1 MPARLPFLS
10 AFPNTL
16 PADLPSSQ
24 LPHRRVQESLAKY
37 WEEHVP
43 ESLKTYGIPNENVFR
58 PICMTPTAT
67 QVGRMY
73 ARSKCMEL
81 LPPDHHSMLAQ
92 PTRAMPLCFVA
103 RAAEGL
109 PIHIQKTLFF
119 FASVLHGLV
128 DMAHYAA
135 PTIATNVVHD
145 RSDQRVLRGLVS
157 TGAGMVPDPRRP
169 EDDRMD
175 DSGFICIDEILEERA
190 ADSDESNEPVPPISI
205 HVGFTGATFKDSA
218 GKEKREVFAVLMVGI
233 PLAHFRVLFFF
244 YSSLL
249 LTPYTIYSR
258 T

>member
-1 MPARLPFLS
+1 VS

-24 LPHRRVQESLAKY
+24 LPHRRVSESLSTY
-37 WEEHVP
+37 WRDNVP
-43 ESLKTYGIPNENVFR
+43 ESLKTYGIPNENAFK
-58 PICMTPTAT
+58 PICMTPTDE

-81 LPPDHHSMLAQ
+81 LGPEHPSLLSH
-92 PTRAMPLCFVA
+92 PTRTIPLCFVA

-145 RSDQRVLRGLVS
+145 RSDPRVLRGLVS
-157 TGAGMVPDPRRP
+157 TGAGMVPDPRLP

-175 DSGFICIDEILEERA
+175 DSGFISIDEILEERA
-190 ADSDESNEPVPPISI
+190 ADSEETNEPVPPLSI
-205 HVGFTGATFKDSA
+205 HIGFTGATFKDSE
-218 GKEKREVFAVLMVGI
+218 GKERREVFAVLMVRD
-233 PLAHFRVLFFF
+233 ARSFSSFFF
-244 YSSLL
+244 F
-249 LTPYTIYSR
+249 
-258 T
+258 